1 MVPGGRS
8 ISTTRAYGIVNGQ
21 ILDRGGRLYVNATA
35 NISVDSEDATLLTL
49 TGAGAYTDLTVSDFQ
64 IAYLWP
70 DCMFTG
76 SYVIH
81 GPEQAEKEIQF
92 AFRAIN
98 EIPSAGARG

>member
-1 MVPGGRS
+1 MPPVL
-8 ISTTRAYGIVNGQ
+8 N
-21 ILDRGGRLYVNATA
+21 ILPKDGRLYVNATTGLSA
-35 NISVDSEDATLLTL
+35 SDPNATLLTL

>member
-1 MVPGGRS
+1 MLFRS
-8 ISTTRAYGIVNGQ
+8 KNQKAQTRYLQDASYI
-21 ILDRGGRLYVNATA
+21 RLKNLQLGY
-35 NISVDSEDATLLTL
+35 TLPSAWTL